1 MSQILPKDSFS
12 TSFFFFFFLIQKK
25 GVCFFFLNKT
35 LQIYYLSNQYIFVDY
50 FYFFGV
56 RK

>member
-12 TSFFFFFFLIQKK
+12 TSFSFFFSYSEEMC
-25 GVCFFFLNKT
+25 VFFFLNKT

>member
-12 TSFFFFFFLIQKK
+12 TSFFFFFLFRRN
-25 GVCFFFLNKT
+25 VCVFFFLNKT

>member
-1 MSQILPKDSFS
+1 MSQILPKDSYS
-12 TSFFFFFFLIQKK
+12 TFFFYSEEMWFLKK
-25 GVCFFFLNKT
+25 KKKKKT

-50 FYFFGV
+50 FYFFCV